1 MLFFSLIVLAI
12 LTVVFANPIPEDIED
27 SNYLNIG
34 TDPTYNPTYNPSDTV
49 NIEASSN
56 VPPNVDTVADS
67 VIISESEPRCITD
80 ASVDDQIDNGIQKR
94 SQKTYCPILVNGGA
108 KVPIPQTTTE
118 QPAGDT
124 RTTTKDPSKC
134 PKPELPDYVAC
145 GGSEVTD
152 ATVFPLLGAVLNCVP
167 GKSFQLLLNLLH
179 LTNESE

>member
-27 SNYLNIG
+27 STYLNIG
-34 TDPTYNPTYNPSDTV
+34 TDPTYNPSDTV
-49 NIEASSN
+49 NIIASSD
-56 VPPNVDTVADS
+56 VPPNVDTAADS
-67 VIISESEPRCITD
+67 VIITESEPGCFTD
-80 ASVDDQIDNGIQKR
+80 ASVDDQIDNSIQKR
-94 SQKTYCPILVNGGA
+94 SSKTFCPVQMHEGVKIPN
-108 KVPIPQTTTE
+108 PQTTTE

-134 PKPELPDYVAC
+134 PKRELPNYVAC

-167 GKSFQLLLNLLH
+167 GKSF
-179 LTNESE
+179 